1 MGWRKLITKYGWKTV
16 TGCVVLAAGQIMQTI
31 PATAPYAPVAT
42 ALGTVLGGVGIR
54 AAISK
59 LADDLKEQDHA

>member
-1 MGWRKLITKYGWKTV
+1 MGKLIAKYGWKTV
-16 TGCVVLAAGQIMQTI
+16 AGCVVMAAGQIMQTI

-54 AAISK
+54 AAIAK
-59 LADDLKEQDHA
+59 LADSAKDLSDA

>member
-1 MGWRKLITKYGWKTV
+1 MGKLVAKYGWKTV
-16 TGCVVLAAGQIMQTI
+16 TGCIVMAAGQIMQTI

-54 AAISK
+54 AAIAK
-59 LADDLKEQDHA
+59 LAESAKETPDA

>member
-1 MGWRKLITKYGWKTV
+1 MLKVLIAKYGWKTIV
-16 TGCVVLAAGQIMQTI
+16 GCTVLAAGQIMQTI

-54 AAISK
+54 AAVAK
-59 LADDLKEQDHA
+59 LAQDLKEQDHA